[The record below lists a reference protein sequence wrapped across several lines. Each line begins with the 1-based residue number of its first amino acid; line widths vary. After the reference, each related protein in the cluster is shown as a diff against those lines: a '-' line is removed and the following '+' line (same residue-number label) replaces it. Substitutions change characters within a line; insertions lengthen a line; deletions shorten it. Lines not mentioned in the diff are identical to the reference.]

1 MLAMAGLGGAELLQR
16 WTRGGCQ
23 DDALEAD
30 IELSQGAFRLEA
42 RITAPG
48 DGITVLFGPS
58 GSGKST
64 LLSVLAGLQARGSAA
79 RSGWAARALDA
90 CRRTGAGIGL
100 VFQDA
105 RLFPHLSVRQNI
117 AYAWKRAPGQKRP
130 GIEEVA
136 QFFDIAALAGSAG
149 DKSFGRRE
157 KPRGAGPGRGRRA
170 RISCCWTS
178 LSRRWMARAAA
189 PSSQVLSDMHRNYR
203 LPMMV
208 VTHNI
213 DDAAALATH
222 LVALNNGRV
231 AVQGTFTDAS
241 RAPEFQALLDSAD
254 IGTAMPASS
263 LRSSHGGRSLWLRAD
278 QVLLA
283 AEEPRAVSARN
294 VLAGEVSAVIAES
307 ERGRLVEL
315 ATPQGVVLSRVTPEA
330 VDDLGLA
337 PGKKA
342 WALVKAHAL

>member
-1 MLAMAGLGGAELLQR
+1 MTLSA
-16 WTRGGCQ
+16 
-23 DDALEAD
+23 DIALELGSFQLA
-30 IELSQGAFRLEA
+30 A

-64 LLSVLAGLQARGSAA
+64 ILSVLAGLRRADRGEIRLGQNAIDE
-79 RSGWAARALDA
+79 LPPH
-90 CRRTGAGIGL
+90 RRGIGL

-117 AYAWKRAPGQKRP
+117 AYAWQRAPEKRRP
-130 GIEEVA
+130 DIEAVA
-136 QFFDIAALAGSAG
+136 SFFDLAAHLDRPVTNLSGGEKSRVALA
-149 DKSFGRRE
+149 
-157 KPRGAGPGRGRRA
+157 RA
-170 RISCCWTS
+170 V
-178 LSRRWMARAAA
+178 AAA
-189 PSSQVLSDMHRNYR
+189 PDFLLLDEPFAALDGTRRRAFIQVLTDMHRNYH

-222 LVALNNGRV
+222 LVALKEGQVV
-231 AVQGTFTDAS
+231 AQGAFADAS
-241 RAPEFQALLDSAD
+241 RAPEFQALLDTAD

-283 AEEPRAVSARN
+283 SEEPRAVSARN
-294 VLAGEVSAVIAES
+294 VLAGEVSAVMAES
-307 ERGRLVEL
+307 EQSRLVEL
-315 ATPQGVVLSRVTPEA
+315 TTRSGIVLSRVTPEA
-330 VDDLGLA
+330 VRDLSLA

-342 WALVKAHAL
+342 WALAKAHAL

>member
-1 MLAMAGLGGAELLQR
+1 MTLS
-16 WTRGGCQ
+16 
-23 DDALEAD
+23 AD
-30 IELSQGAFRLEA
+30 IALVLGSFGLEA

-64 LLSVLAGLQARGSAA
+64 LLSVLAGLRRADSCTIRLGGQSLDGLPSHRRG
-79 RSGWAARALDA
+79 L
-90 CRRTGAGIGL
+90 GL

-117 AYAWKRAPGQKRP
+117 AYAWKRAPEQKRP
-130 GIEEVA
+130 GVEAVA
-136 QFFDIAALAGSAG
+136 KFFDIAAQLDRPVTNLSGGEKSRVALA
-149 DKSFGRRE
+149 
-157 KPRGAGPGRGRRA
+157 RA
-170 RISCCWTS
+170 V
-178 LSRRWMARAAA
+178 AAA
-189 PSSQVLSDMHRNYR
+189 PDFLLLDEPFAALDGARRRAFIEVLSDMHRNYR

-208 VTHNI
+208 VTHDI

-231 AVQGTFTDAS
+231 AVQGPFTDAS

-307 ERGRLVEL
+307 ERGRLVQL